1 MKHIAIVDYGLGN
14 LFSVERALR
23 AAGAEPTITSDPADL
38 GGADGV
44 VIPGVGAFGEG
55 MQNLE
60 RLGMVSTI
68 QELAHAGKPTLGIC
82 LGMQLLMD
90 ESEEFGRWPGLGLI
104 PGRVVRFEP
113 PPTARVKIPQI
124 GWNSIEAPADGNGNG
139 NGWDGTL
146 LHRIEP
152 GAFVYFVHSYAVQ
165 TAERSHCLAETEY
178 GGTRFASVTVRDN
191 VMGCQFHPE
200 KSADAGLTLLQ
211 NFLATV

>member
-1 MKHIAIVDYGLGN
+1 MKQIAIVDYGLGN
-14 LFSVERALR
+14 LFSVERALS
-23 AAGAEPTITSDPADL
+23 AAGAEPHITSKAADL
-38 GGADGV
+38 QAADGV

-60 RLGMVSTI
+60 QLGLIAEI
-68 QELAHAGKPTLGIC
+68 QGLARAGKPTLGIC

-113 PPTARVKIPQI
+113 PPTTRVKIPQI
-124 GWNSIEAPADGNGNG
+124 GWNSIEAPNGNG
-139 NGWDGTL
+139 SGWDGTL
-146 LHRIEP
+146 LDGIEP

-165 TAERSHCLAETEY
+165 TAERTHCLAETEY
-178 GGTRFASVTVRDN
+178 GGTRFASVAVRDN

-200 KSADAGLTLLQ
+200 KSADAGLILLQ